1 MTDRDNQ
8 DFQKSTREEIQRGK
22 THIMVGDEKGQVFMR
37 YPQPMQVVVLDPQ
50 NAFQIAEGLA
60 RAAHKAKFGTE
71 PPSDMHYLA
80 EQVRSRVTDDMRD
93 RKIARCTVLLN
104 NMQTNPK
111 TPGYWAMQIVDSLL
125 ADVA

>member
-1 MTDRDNQ
+1 MSENLKPGNPDDVR
-8 DFQKSTREEIQRGK
+8 RGK
-22 THIMVGDEKGQVFMR
+22 TDMMIGDEHGKVFQR
-37 YPQPMQVVVLDPQ
+37 FPQPVEVVVLDPQ
-50 NAFQIAEGLA
+50 NAFQLAEQIA
-60 RAAHKAKFGTE
+60 RAAHRAVTGQE
-71 PPSDMHYLA
+71 PPEDVSYLQQQIKA
-80 EQVRSRVTDDMRD
+80 RVTDDMRD